1 VNRPSGLAYDASSS
15 QLFISNE
22 RGDNM
27 LKYDFVNSALS
38 VIQSST
44 ILDAPHD
51 MTLGPTNDASLYV
64 TSSADDEIILFSILT
79 GNILNQFSSA
89 SLDGPMGITMGPN
102 FEN

>member
-1 VNRPSGLAYDASSS
+1 
-15 QLFISNE
+15 
-22 RGDNM
+22 
-27 LKYDFVNSALS
+27 
-38 VIQSST
+38 
-44 ILDAPHD
+44 